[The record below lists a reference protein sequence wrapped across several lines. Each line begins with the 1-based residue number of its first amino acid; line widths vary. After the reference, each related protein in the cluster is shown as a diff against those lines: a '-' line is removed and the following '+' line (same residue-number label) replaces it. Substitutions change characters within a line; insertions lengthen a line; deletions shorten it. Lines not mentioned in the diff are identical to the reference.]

1 MKFFVKLCI
10 AAMLLVSIV
19 SCDALRRL
27 AGRPTSDE
35 MEAKLQKIEQIEEA
49 RLKAQERSKAE
60 NDSIKAS
67 RPTAKE
73 RAAESKSI
81 QQKAF
86 ERAEA
91 EALAKSQAKAAAAE
105 ARQTGTQDVRKMAKE
120 AVKQAVKQS
129 SSAQEVKQNVKQ
141 AAKQEIKQTAKQEAK
156 QEVKQTASRQNS
168 VKTES
173 NAPSKF
179 DAVIGSFIYEENAN
193 RLYARVQADG
203 YDPRIIKQG
212 QWTAVFVNCHAE
224 NHTEAV
230 QFMDKIRKE
239 PFCPKDAWLRSR

>member
-1 MKFFVKLCI
+1 MKFFFKICI
-10 AAMLLVSIV
+10 AVMLLASIV

>member
-1 MKFFVKLCI
+1 
-10 AAMLLVSIV
+10 MLLVSIV
-19 SCDALRRL
+19 SCDALRKL

-35 MEAKLQKIEQIEEA
+35 MEAKLQKIEQIEAA

-60 NDSIKAS
+60 NDSIKAA
-67 RPTAKE
+67 RPTARE

-91 EALAKSQAKAAAAE
+91 EAMAKRQAKAAAE
-105 ARQTGTQDVRKMAKE
+105 DARQSGTQDVRKMAKE

-129 SSAQEVKQNVKQ
+129 SSTQEVKQNIQQNVKQ
-141 AAKQEIKQTAKQEAK
+141 AVEQAAKQEAK
-156 QEVKQTASRQNS
+156 QEVKQTASKQS
-168 VKTES
+168 SAKTD
-173 NAPSKF
+173 NNVPSKF

-193 RLYARVQADG
+193 RLFAVVQADG

-212 QWTAVFVNCHAE
+212 QWTAVFVNCHAD

-230 QFMDKIRKE
+230 QFMDRLRE
-239 PFCPKDAWLRSR
+239 ESFCPKDAWLRVR

>member
-1 MKFFVKLCI
+1 
-10 AAMLLVSIV
+10 MLLVSIV
-19 SCDALRRL
+19 SCDALRKL

-35 MEAKLQKIEQIEEA
+35 MEAKLQKIEQIEAA

-67 RPTAKE
+67 RPTARE

-91 EALAKSQAKAAAAE
+91 EAMAKRQAKAAAE
-105 ARQTGTQDVRKMAKE
+105 DARQSGTQDVRKMAKE

-129 SSAQEVKQNVKQ
+129 SSTQEAKQNVKQNVKQ
-141 AAKQEIKQTAKQEAK
+141 AVEQAAK
-156 QEVKQTASRQNS
+156 QEVKQTASKQS
-168 VKTES
+168 SAKTD
-173 NAPSKF
+173 NNVPSKF

-193 RLYARVQADG
+193 RLFAVVQADG

-212 QWTAVFVNCHAE
+212 QWTAVFVNCHAD

-230 QFMDKIRKE
+230 QFMDRLRE
-239 PFCPKDAWLRSR
+239 ESFCPKDAWLRVR

>member
-1 MKFFVKLCI
+1 
-10 AAMLLVSIV
+10 MLLVSIV
-19 SCDALRRL
+19 SCDALRKL

-35 MEAKLQKIEQIEEA
+35 MEAKLQKIEQIEAA

-67 RPTAKE
+67 RPTARE

-91 EALAKSQAKAAAAE
+91 EAMAKRQAKAAAE
-105 ARQTGTQDVRKMAKE
+105 DARQSGTQDVRKMAKE

-129 SSAQEVKQNVKQ
+129 SSTQEAKQNVKQNVKQ
-141 AAKQEIKQTAKQEAK
+141 AVEQAAK
-156 QEVKQTASRQNS
+156 QEVKQTASKQS
-168 VKTES
+168 SAKTD
-173 NAPSKF
+173 NNVPSKF

-193 RLYARVQADG
+193 RLFAVVQAEG

-212 QWTAVFVNCHAE
+212 QWTAVFVNCHAD

-230 QFMDKIRKE
+230 QFMDRLRE
-239 PFCPKDAWLRSR
+239 ESFCPKDAWLRVR

>member
-1 MKFFVKLCI
+1 
-10 AAMLLVSIV
+10 MLLVSIV
-19 SCDALRRL
+19 SCDALRKL

-35 MEAKLQKIEQIEEA
+35 MEAKLQKIEQIEAA

-60 NDSIKAS
+60 NDSIKAA
-67 RPTAKE
+67 RPTARE

-91 EALAKSQAKAAAAE
+91 EAMAKRQAKAAAE
-105 ARQTGTQDVRKMAKE
+105 DARQSGTQDVRKMAKE

-129 SSAQEVKQNVKQ
+129 SSTQEVKQNVKQ
-141 AAKQEIKQTAKQEAK
+141 AVEQAAKQEAK
-156 QEVKQTASRQNS
+156 QEVKQTASKQS
-168 VKTES
+168 SAKTD
-173 NAPSKF
+173 NNVPSKF

-193 RLYARVQADG
+193 RLYAVVQASG

-212 QWTAVFVNCHAE
+212 QWTAVFVNSHAD
-224 NHTEAV
+224 NRTEAV
-230 QFMDKIRKE
+230 QFMDKIRNE
-239 PFCPKDAWLRSR
+239 SFCPKDAWLRSR